1 MQQYSEYVNFNQEVY
16 ERFFA
21 PNLNSYSNVASI
33 LANISEIQDSNFF
46 NGACAFIKDN
56 DWDLLCITHSDGVP
70 LYLGIIAVQVLAAA
84 ERKKDELCTPSA
96 YRPRLAELLNIQV
109 KDVSKKFSS
118 YQEQIY
124 DAFEE
129 WCNKNRLAIFLSRKN
144 NNSYRHVQFPLS
156 LALLHKRDLESLS
169 YFFYRCNLCS
179 GDEIDFYS
187 FLKIIHNHIGSLP
200 ASIYR
205 KWHKISDPDRK
216 HALCKQIYSAFLE
229 WDGSYEENHKKYKR
243 KRRPPVEYTMY
254 WLGHEQFSPQVFCND
269 DEMSYY
275 NFIKDFPR
283 GCFFERDYLR
293 HNDWIHISE
302 HRLRVEENS
311 SYAWLVGNTTFINAV
326 KRYLGEPNYN
336 YGDGQ
341 FKIFMISAKEIKLLI
356 NYFPEYFKNNSQ
368 EPFIKLIGGLK
379 IGARK
384 WLAGAGPILLTEGNV
399 GATARLVNLQNN
411 EKKVINII
419 EQPLINLSSG
429 RYLLQYSS
437 DAPAILFTISSKWE
451 EPACKGGGW
460 HVDND
465 CIYPTASEDFQLQG
479 LDFSNFPVEPAAED
493 FLCVGNALHQ
503 WMSLAI
509 GHEKNEISNE
519 NIVHKALRRK
529 LNGIRNR

>member
-46 NGACAFIKDN
+46 NGACAFIKGN
-56 DWDLLCITHSDGVP
+56 DWDLLCGTTLNGVP
-70 LYLGIIAVQVLAAA
+70 LYLGIIAIQLLAAA
-84 ERKKDELCTPSA
+84 ERTTDALCTSKA
-96 YRPRLAELLNIQV
+96 YNPRLRKLLSLDTDNDLQQKYRYAQEKIYYCFEDWCKKYLWAIYLS
-109 KDVSKKFSS
+109 KDSS
-118 YQEQIY
+118 
-124 DAFEE
+124 
-129 WCNKNRLAIFLSRKN
+129 SR
-144 NNSYRHVQFPLS
+144 RFVQFPLS
-156 LALLHKRDLESLS
+156 LALLHKQDLESLS

-229 WDGSYEENHKKYKR
+229 WDGSYEENHKKYER

-254 WLGHEQFSPQVFCND
+254 WLGHERFSPQVFRND
-269 DEMSYY
+269 DEMFYY
-275 NFIKDFPR
+275 NFIQDFPR

-311 SYAWLVGNTTFINAV
+311 SYAWLVGNTIFINDV
-326 KRYLGEPNYN
+326 KQYLGEPNYN

-356 NYFPEYFKNNSQ
+356 NYFPKYFKNNSQ

-411 EKKVINII
+411 EKKVVNII

-437 DAPAILFTISSKWE
+437 EAPAISLTISSKWE

-465 CIYPTASEDFQLQG
+465 CIYPMTSEDFQLQG
-479 LDFSNFPVEPAAED
+479 LDFSNFPIEQDSED
-493 FLCVGNALHQ
+493 LLRAGNTLHQ

-509 GHEKNEISNE
+509 GHEKNKISNE